1 MENRDVD
8 KRGFESKELADEE
21 LRRIIETNYNVCK
34 AVKPCRV
41 YYSPVTNLWHLT
53 SKSNITEYKK

>member
-1 MENRDVD
+1 MENRDTD

-34 AVKPCRV
+34 AVKPCRK
-41 YYSPVTNLWHLT
+41 YFSEITKLWHLT
-53 SKSNITEYKK
+53 SKSSITEYKK

>member
-34 AVKPCRV
+34 ELSLVGFTILL
-41 YYSPVTNLWHLT
+41 SLT
-53 SKSNITEYKK
+53 YGISLVNQT